1 MTIRNKAGEVLNKKR
16 FLYYSIVV
24 ILLFLL
30 TVCIYFLYFINKNV
44 EIRVIGTT
52 VMILLFILWFYCER
66 KNIKQQNVLYQS
78 NIKKFVLITRDGEK
92 EKEWH
97 CEGVKSFLIGKSTI
111 NSEVDIDLTDT
122 YYAEYISP
130 NHAVLNY
137 AEGYWYIED
146 LNSKNGVG
154 IKKRGEE
161 YALRLKPMTSYKI
174 DEGDVIYISK
184 SKLFVR

>member
-1 MTIRNKAGEVLNKKR
+1 MNKR
-16 FLYYSIVV
+16 QFLYDGMIVM
-24 ILLFLL
+24 LLFLL
-30 TVCIYFLYFINKNV
+30 AVCIYFLYFINKDI
-44 EIRVIGTT
+44 EIRAVGTAVI
-52 VMILLFILWFYCER
+52 ILLLVLWFYYAR
-66 KNIKQQNVLYQS
+66 RNTQKQNVLYQS

-92 EKEWH
+92 EKEWY
-97 CEGVKSFLIGKSTI
+97 CEGVNSFLIGKSTI
-111 NSEVDIDLTDT
+111 DHEVDIDLADT

-154 IKKRGEE
+154 IKKKGEE

-174 DEGDVIYISK
+174 DEGDMIYISK
-184 SKLFVR
+184 AKLFVR

>member
-1 MTIRNKAGEVLNKKR
+1 MNKKQ
-16 FLYYSIVV
+16 FLYYSTV
-24 ILLFLL
+24 ITLLFLL
-30 TVCIYFLYFINKNV
+30 AICIYFLYFINRNI
-44 EIRVIGTT
+44 EIRAVGTAAI
-52 VMILLFILWFYCER
+52 ILLFVLWFYYER
-66 KNIKQQNVLYQS
+66 KNTNQQKNTIYES

-92 EKEWH
+92 EKEWY
-97 CEGVKSFLIGKSTI
+97 CEGVQSFLIGKSSI
-111 NSEVDIDLTDT
+111 DKEVDIDLSDT
-122 YYAEYISP
+122 YYMDYISP
-130 NHAVLNY
+130 AHAVLNY

-184 SKLFVR
+184 AKLLAR

>member
-1 MTIRNKAGEVLNKKR
+1 MNKR
-16 FLYYSIVV
+16 QFLYDGMIVM
-24 ILLFLL
+24 LLFLL
-30 TVCIYFLYFINKNV
+30 AVCIYFLYFINKDI
-44 EIRVIGTT
+44 EIRAVGTAVI
-52 VMILLFILWFYCER
+52 ILLLVLWFYYER
-66 KNIKQQNVLYQS
+66 RNIQKQNVLYQS

-92 EKEWH
+92 EKEWY
-97 CEGVKSFLIGKSTI
+97 CEGVNSFLIGKSTI
-111 NSEVDIDLTDT
+111 DHEVDIDLADT

-154 IKKRGEE
+154 IKKKGEE

-174 DEGDVIYISK
+174 DEGDMIYISK
-184 SKLFVR
+184 AKLFVR

>member
-1 MTIRNKAGEVLNKKR
+1 MNKR
-16 FLYYSIVV
+16 QFLYDGMIV

-30 TVCIYFLYFINKNV
+30 AVCIYFLYFINKDI
-44 EIRVIGTT
+44 EIKVVGTA
-52 VMILLFILWFYCER
+52 VILLLLILWFYYER
-66 KNIKQQNVLYQS
+66 KNTKNVLYQS

-97 CEGVKSFLIGKSTI
+97 CQGVNSFLIGKSTI
-111 NSEVDIDLTDT
+111 DHEVDIDLADT

-161 YALRLKPMTSYKI
+161 YALRLKPMISYKI
-174 DEGDVIYISK
+174 DEGDMIYISK
-184 SKLFVR
+184 AKLFVR

>member
-1 MTIRNKAGEVLNKKR
+1 MGGIYLNIKGK
-16 FLYYSIVV
+16 LYYCIV
-24 ILLFLL
+24 IALLFLL
-30 TVCIYFLYFINKNV
+30 AVCIYFLYFINQDIT
-44 EIRVIGTT
+44 IRAVGTT
-52 VMILLFILWFYCER
+52 VIILLFLLWFYYER
-66 KNIKQQNVLYQS
+66 KNTQQQNVLYQS

-161 YALRLKPMTSYKI
+161 YALRLKPMTSYKV
-174 DEGDVIYISK
+174 DEGDIIYISK
-184 SKLFVR
+184 AKLFVR

>member
-1 MTIRNKAGEVLNKKR
+1 MNKR
-16 FLYYSIVV
+16 QFLYDGMIV

-30 TVCIYFLYFINKNV
+30 AVCIYFLYFINKDI
-44 EIRVIGTT
+44 EIRAVGTAVI
-52 VMILLFILWFYCER
+52 ILLLILWFYYER
-66 KNIKQQNVLYQS
+66 RSTQKQNVLYQS

-92 EKEWH
+92 EKEWY
-97 CEGVKSFLIGKSTI
+97 CEGVNSFLIGKSTI
-111 NSEVDIDLTDT
+111 DYEVDIDLADT

-174 DEGDVIYISK
+174 DEGDMIYISK
-184 SKLFVR
+184 AKLFVR

>member
-1 MTIRNKAGEVLNKKR
+1 MNKR
-16 FLYYSIVV
+16 QFLYDGMIVM
-24 ILLFLL
+24 LLFLL
-30 TVCIYFLYFINKNV
+30 AVCIYFLYFINKDI
-44 EIRVIGTT
+44 EIRAVGTAVI
-52 VMILLFILWFYCER
+52 ILLMVLWFYYER
-66 KNIKQQNVLYQS
+66 RNTQKQNVLYQS

-92 EKEWH
+92 EKEWY
-97 CEGVKSFLIGKSTI
+97 CEGVNSFLIGKSTI
-111 NSEVDIDLTDT
+111 DHEVDIDLADT

-174 DEGDVIYISK
+174 DEGDMIYISK
-184 SKLFVR
+184 AKLFVR

>member
-1 MTIRNKAGEVLNKKR
+1 MNKR
-16 FLYYSIVV
+16 QFLYDGMIV

-30 TVCIYFLYFINKNV
+30 AVCIYFLYFINKDI
-44 EIRVIGTT
+44 EIRAVGTAVI
-52 VMILLFILWFYCER
+52 ILLLILWFYYER
-66 KNIKQQNVLYQS
+66 KNTQKQNVLYQS

-92 EKEWH
+92 EKEWY
-97 CEGVKSFLIGKSTI
+97 CEGVNSFLIGKSTI
-111 NSEVDIDLTDT
+111 DHEVDIDLADT

-174 DEGDVIYISK
+174 DEGDMIYISK
-184 SKLFVR
+184 AKLFVR

>member
-1 MTIRNKAGEVLNKKR
+1 MNRKRN
-16 FLYYSIVV
+16 LYYIIV
-24 ILLFLL
+24 IALLFLL
-30 TVCIYFLYFINKNV
+30 AICIYFLYFINQDIT
-44 EIRVIGTT
+44 IRAVGTT
-52 VMILLFILWFYCER
+52 AMILLFILWFYYER
-66 KNIKQQNVLYQS
+66 KNTKQQNTLYQS

-92 EKEWH
+92 EKEWY
-97 CEGVKSFLIGKSTI
+97 CQGVNSFLIGKITT
-111 NSEVDIDLTDT
+111 NNEVDIDLSDT

-130 NHAVLNY
+130 NHAVMNY

-184 SKLFVR
+184 AKLFVR

>member
-1 MTIRNKAGEVLNKKR
+1 MNKR
-16 FLYYSIVV
+16 QFLYDGMIVM
-24 ILLFLL
+24 LLFLL
-30 TVCIYFLYFINKNV
+30 AVCIYFLYFINKDI
-44 EIRVIGTT
+44 EIRAVGTAVI
-52 VMILLFILWFYCER
+52 ILLLVLWFYYER
-66 KNIKQQNVLYQS
+66 RNIQKQNVLYQS

-92 EKEWH
+92 EKEWY
-97 CEGVKSFLIGKSTI
+97 CEGVNSFLIGKSTI
-111 NSEVDIDLTDT
+111 DHEVDIDLADT

-174 DEGDVIYISK
+174 DEGDMIYISK
-184 SKLFVR
+184 AKLFVR

>member
-1 MTIRNKAGEVLNKKR
+1 MSRR
-16 FLYYSIVV
+16 HFLYYSIVV

-30 TVCIYFLYFINKNV
+30 AVCIYFLYFINQDIVIK
-44 EIRVIGTT
+44 VIGTT
-52 VMILLFILWFYCER
+52 TILLLFILWFYYER
-66 KNIKQQNVLYQS
+66 KHIKQQNTLYQS

-92 EKEWH
+92 EKEWY
-97 CEGVKSFLIGKSTI
+97 CEGVRSFLIGKSTI
-111 NSEVDIDLTDT
+111 DNEVDIDLADT
-122 YYAEYISP
+122 YYMEYISP

-184 SKLFVR
+184 AKLFVR

>member
-1 MTIRNKAGEVLNKKR
+1 MNRR
-16 FLYYSIVV
+16 HFLHYSIVV

-30 TVCIYFLYFINKNV
+30 AVCIYFLYFINTDIT
-44 EIRVIGTT
+44 IRAVGTAA
-52 VMILLFILWFYCER
+52 MILLFLLWFYYER
-66 KNIKQQNVLYQS
+66 KNTQQQNTLYQS

-92 EKEWH
+92 EKEWY
-97 CEGVKSFLIGKSTI
+97 CEGVNSFLIGKSTM
-111 NSEVDIDLTDT
+111 NNEVDIDLADT
-122 YYAEYISP
+122 YYTEYISP

-137 AEGYWYIED
+137 TEGYWYIED

-161 YALRLKPMTSYKI
+161 YAFRLKPMTSYKI

-184 SKLFVR
+184 AKLFVR